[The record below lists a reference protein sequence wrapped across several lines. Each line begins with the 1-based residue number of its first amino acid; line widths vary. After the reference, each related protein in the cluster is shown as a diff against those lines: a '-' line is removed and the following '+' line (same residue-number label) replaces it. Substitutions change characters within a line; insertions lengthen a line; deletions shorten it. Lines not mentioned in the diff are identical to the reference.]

1 MPEVCHDY
9 NGFQWS
15 LNAWKILERNYSSSK
30 VKTFTCPT
38 VFLLTFYH
46 NFISFFFFQINNSHD
61 PSSMT
66 ELFLVGSW
74 RRFIMSWNTEPE
86 QRTTESLTLSSS
98 KKPENYRV
106 FFLPNSRAALA
117 KTAGFMVETVLQ
129 KCKKIDAHNVSYC
142 IYDSSKMLK
151 NKVQD
156 IFNQSL
162 SLFLNLD
169 VWLLGAYLSTLPRVL
184 QIASFPETETGLKLF
199 QKSQFLVHWEQKS
212 RFTYLYLIYHFVVY
226 LIYNWFSI
234 NTVD

>member
-1 MPEVCHDY
+1 MHEKC
-9 NGFQWS
+9 
-15 LNAWKILERNYSSSK
+15 LERNYSSSK

-38 VFLLTFYH
+38 VFLLTFCH
-46 NFISFFFFQINNSHD
+46 NFISFFFFRQIIVMILQACR
-61 PSSMT
+61 P
-66 ELFLVGSW
+66 ELFLEGSC

-106 FFLPNSRAALA
+106 SFFLPNSRAALA

-156 IFNQSL
+156 IFHQSL
-162 SLFLNLD
+162 SLCF
-169 VWLLGAYLSTLPRVL
+169 W
-184 QIASFPETETGLKLF
+184 I
-199 QKSQFLVHWEQKS
+199 
-212 RFTYLYLIYHFVVY
+212 
-226 LIYNWFSI
+226 
-234 NTVD
+234 

>member
-15 LNAWKILERNYSSSK
+15 LNAWKMPRNYSSSK
-30 VKTFTCPT
+30 VKMFTYPI

-46 NFISFFFFQINNSHD
+46 NFISFFFFLRQIIVMILQACR
-61 PSSMT
+61 P
-66 ELFLVGSW
+66 ELFLEGSC

-106 FFLPNSRAALA
+106 SLFLPNSRTALA

-129 KCKKIDAHNVSYC
+129 KCKKTDAHNVSYC

-156 IFNQSL
+156 IFYQSL
-162 SLFLNLD
+162 SLCF
-169 VWLLGAYLSTLPRVL
+169 R
-184 QIASFPETETGLKLF
+184 I
-199 QKSQFLVHWEQKS
+199 
-212 RFTYLYLIYHFVVY
+212 
-226 LIYNWFSI
+226 
-234 NTVD
+234 